1 MIYDAQRKYDNAKEY
16 YRKGLKINPNFA
28 PAANNLAY
36 LYAEKGGNVDEALNL
51 AQSAKEQFP
60 DDPNISDTLGWVYY
74 KKNVFS
80 HAIVYLKKANDKI
93 QNNPMMRYHLGMAYY
108 KNREKEN
115 ARRELKKALEL
126 DPKFSGSEETK
137 EVLSKLK

>member
-1 MIYDAQRKYDNAKEY
+1 MIYDVQQKYDKTKEY
-16 YRKGLKINPNFA
+16 YQKALKINPTFA

-36 LYAEKGGNVDEALNL
+36 LYAEKGENIDEALNL

-60 DDPNISDTLGWVYY
+60 DDPHNSDTLGWVYY
-74 KKNVFS
+74 KKNGFS
-80 HAIVYLKKANDKI
+80 RAIVYLKEANEKV

-108 KNREKEN
+108 KNGEKEN
-115 ARRELKKALEL
+115 ARRKLKKALEL
-126 DPKFSGSEETK
+126 DPRFSGSEETK